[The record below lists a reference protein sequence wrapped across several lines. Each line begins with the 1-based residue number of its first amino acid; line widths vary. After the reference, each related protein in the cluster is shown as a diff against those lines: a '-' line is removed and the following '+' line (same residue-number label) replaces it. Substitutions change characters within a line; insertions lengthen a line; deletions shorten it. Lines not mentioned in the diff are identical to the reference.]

1 VGKIVG
7 WLIAL
12 ALIALVAYAIW
23 SGLPGDVQHPFTP
36 PPHP

>member
-1 VGKIVG
+1 LGKFIG

-12 ALIALVAYAIW
+12 ALIAVVLYAIW
-23 SGLPGDVQHPFTP
+23 SNLPGDVLHPFTP